1 MRNIFF
7 ALGLLLVFSSCSID
21 DQPTPQLVYELVPIV
36 STNLPEEF
44 VAGETYE
51 LLFTYSLP
59 TSCHNYKGI
68 NVEPLEDGSMAVG
81 VVSYRDPAAQKC
93 LEEVRTAET
102 GFEFVAGAE
111 EFYIFKFWQGQ
122 NEQGENQ
129 FLTVEIPV
137 VTNSS

>member
-1 MRNIFF
+1 MRKIFF
-7 ALGLLLVFSSCSID
+7 ALSLVLLFSGCSAD
-21 DQPTPQLVYELVPIV
+21 DEPTPRLVYEFVPIV

-44 VAGETYE
+44 TAGESYE

-59 TSCHNYKGI
+59 TSCHNYKAI
-68 NVEPLEDGSMAVG
+68 NVEPLEDGSTGIG
-81 VVSYRDPAAQKC
+81 VIAYYDANKEC
-93 LEEVRTAET
+93 NEVARTAET
-102 GFEFVAGAE
+102 GFDFVAGEE

-137 VTNSS
+137 VSNSS